1 MQIIAVYGIILG
13 HDMCRYA
20 LMREVAGRLSRGI
33 SAEYV
38 RFINRA
44 KKLKHTLRP
53 LCGGGDTAFMAQPG
67 FDCTEIARSGF
78 LMYGV
83 ETPGTV

>member
-1 MQIIAVYGIILG
+1 MQNLSKSMKFLIFLVKTQKFPRFFVKHKKNLQTEDFYGIIFE

-44 KKLKHTLRP
+44 KKT
-53 LCGGGDTAFMAQPG
+53 
-67 FDCTEIARSGF
+67 
-78 LMYGV
+78 
-83 ETPGTV
+83 